1 MEDNQVEG
9 HDWGKKTYEQRE
21 KYLLEHP
28 KSDMKDLPIG
38 HPSSEQRHQHYIER
52 GRRNKKAPKSEA
64 PKSTPIIDHNKQA
77 DYERAMDISNFY
89 HRKRNPNYDNEDD
102 DSNESRGRRKWL
114 KNKYGS
120 DLF

>member
-1 MEDNQVEG
+1 MKDNKVED

-38 HPSSEQRHQHYIER
+38 HPSSEQRRQHYIER
-52 GRRNKKAPKSEA
+52 GRRNKKAPKSA
-64 PKSTPIIDHNKQA
+64 PIIDHNEQA
-77 DYERAMDISNFY
+77 DYDRASYLSDFY
-89 HRKRNPNYDNEDD
+89 HRKRNPNADNEDD
-102 DSNESRGRRKWL
+102 DSNESHGRRKYL

-120 DLF
+120 DLFKIR